1 MTIRMPHTFE
11 RYLRAP
17 EHPQQATFLELFF
30 DLAYIFAFTRI
41 SGRLVDNLDLINAA
55 QTLVLLLAIFW
66 VWTFTAWSTNFFN
79 PERVQ
84 IQLLVIASMFGTVV
98 LTIAVPGAFEA
109 RGLLFAGTYLLIHLG
124 RSLTLRYLLRGHE
137 LQHVPY
143 LVLSWFGLSAVPWIL
158 GAFAP
163 SPVRLA
169 LWALAI
175 AIDYLGGILLWATPK
190 LGRMRESQWAFA
202 PEHLAERYRQFF
214 NISLGET
221 ILVLGATFIAA
232 KATFLRTGAL
242 IVAFATAALIWRI
255 YFHQAAHTLAD
266 TLKSSN
272 QPNRLGR
279 AAANAH
285 LIMVAGVVV
294 TSVGY
299 RAVIDQPNGHTPISW
314 LLVILGGPAL
324 FLAGRA
330 RFEYTVYAGV
340 SPTRPIG
347 VLVLGA
353 LVAPLLLAP
362 PLVAAAAV
370 VVVLTG
376 IALADALR
384 ARHRPPAHPSP
395 PPHYRPAK

>member
-1 MTIRMPHTFE
+1 MRHNFE

-17 EHPQQATFLELFF
+17 EYPQQATYLELFF
-30 DLAYIFAFTRI
+30 DLAFIFAFTRI
-41 SGRLVDNLDLINAA
+41 SRRLSDSLDLVNAA

-84 IQLLVIASMFGTVV
+84 IQLLVIASMLGSVV

-109 RGLLFAGTYLLIHLG
+109 RGLLFAGSYLLIHLG
-124 RSLTLRYLLRGHE
+124 RSLTLRYLLLGHE

-143 LVLSWFGLSAVPWIL
+143 LVLCWFGLSSVPWIL

-175 AIDYLGGILLWATPK
+175 AIDYLGGILLWPTPK
-190 LGRMRESQWAFA
+190 LGRMLESQWAFA
-202 PEHLAERYRQFF
+202 PDHLAERYRQFF

-221 ILVLGATFIAA
+221 VLILGATFIAE
-232 KATFLRTGAL
+232 KSTIHRTVAL
-242 IVAFATAALIWRI
+242 IVAFATSALLWRI
-255 YFHQAAHTLAD
+255 YFYQAALTLAD

-285 LIMVAGVVV
+285 LVMVAGVVV

-299 RAVIDQPNGHTPISW
+299 QAFIGQPTGHTPLAW

-340 SPTRPIG
+340 SPTRLIG
-347 VLVLGA
+347 VLVLAA
-353 LVAPLLLAP
+353 LLAPLLLAP
-362 PLVAAAAV
+362 PLVAAASV
-370 VVVLTG
+370 VVALTC

-384 ARHRPPAHPSP
+384 VRHRPPAQPSP
-395 PPHYRPAK
+395 PTPHTP